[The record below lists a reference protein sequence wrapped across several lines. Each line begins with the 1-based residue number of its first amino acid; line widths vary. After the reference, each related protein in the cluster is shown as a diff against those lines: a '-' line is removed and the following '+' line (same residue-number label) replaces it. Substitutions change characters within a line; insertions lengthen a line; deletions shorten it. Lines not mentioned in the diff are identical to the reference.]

1 MVKKLVFALLFVF
14 LYALPIKAQFEESKE
29 RKKMWHKSRKRGKK
43 RMAFNPYL
51 EKKEKPSQ
59 KQGKENAK
67 VMKDQGKN
75 VKKQRKANKKAQ
87 RKQRRWDHKKIT
99 LVFPQKPALTVLLF
113 RS

>member
-14 LYALPIKAQFEESKE
+14 LYALPVKAQFQESKE

-51 EKKEKPSQ
+51 EKGEKPSQ

-67 VMKDQGKN
+67 VMKQQAKG
-75 VKKQRKANKKAQ
+75 VKKQRKLNKKAQ
-87 RKQRRWDHKKIT
+87 KRQMGG
-99 LVFPQKPALTVLLF
+99 
-113 RS
+113 